1 MYRRDDPRLRRT
13 LDQLSHNVESATEHA
28 QENLYTFSQNYI
40 TPCFT
45 SIANCFHS
53 CTASCFAVDET
64 RRRRQRGRS
73 RGIAESSFDFYD
85 DWDDEENDTLAWTNS
100 SDELDRL
107 LAGHQPG
114 RERAMSYG
122 ARRGDGRARR
132 KSIAQAGPDPNVITA
147 SHYIGFLDRVP
158 FIGRKG
164 LRYKPSAADLQE
176 HPGSRRDVADTIEA
190 EPLMEDS
197 EEEVAPH
204 ILRKHKRN
212 RSDTATSGHTTSS
225 LSSRGDLFPS
235 EDEDDA
241 VPLDDEFDIALE
253 RRTTGSGGDGDSRR
267 SRPGKSKSNSRLSI
281 RTASSKSIN
290 STGRRPSGLKQPE
303 LVDLEAPTIIRL
315 KLEEEQARIEEEQAV
330 EKKRKAAQR
339 LALQRGLSSGEE
351 SKIETPA
358 PTSPAP
364 LPTDSKTVPFPA
376 WDPSAGPMTPPD
388 QTDANLHEPVV
399 EEPIPHSATPSS
411 PTSPHPDDQGT
422 DPMTPS
428 DEASRPEDQV

>member
-28 QENLYTFSQNYI
+28 QENLYTFAQNYI

-45 SIANCFHS
+45 SIGNCFRS
-53 CTASCFAVDET
+53 CTASCFPVDET

-85 DWDDEENDTLAWTNS
+85 DWDDEENDPLAWTNS

-107 LAGHQPG
+107 LAGPQPG

-122 ARRGDGRARR
+122 ARRADGRVRR
-132 KSIAQAGPDPNVITA
+132 KSIAQTGPDPNVITA
-147 SHYIGFLDRVP
+147 SHYIGFLDRLP
-158 FIGRKG
+158 FVGRKG

-176 HPGSRRDVADTIEA
+176 HPGARRDVTAAIEE

-197 EEEVAPH
+197 EEEIEPRKH
-204 ILRKHKRN
+204 RKHKRN

-241 VPLDDEFDIALE
+241 VPLDDEFDMALE

-267 SRPGKSKSNSRLSI
+267 SRPGKSKSNSRLSV
-281 RTASSKSIN
+281 RTMSSKSIHN
-290 STGRRPSGLKQPE
+290 TERRTSSLKQATSLGPDVPT
-303 LVDLEAPTIIRL
+303 LVDL
-315 KLEEEQARIEEEQAV
+315 KLEEERARVEEEQAV
-330 EKKRKAAQR
+330 EKKREAARR

-351 SKIETPA
+351 SKTETPA
-358 PTSPAP
+358 SASTPADES
-364 LPTDSKTVPFPA
+364 TTVPFPA
-376 WDPSAGPMTPPD
+376 WDPSAGPTISRDDIDITSRETDDPRSSPSTP
-388 QTDANLHEPVV
+388 AS
-399 EEPIPHSATPSS
+399 PIPQRS
-411 PTSPHPDDQGT
+411 DQ
-422 DPMTPS
+422 PLSLP
-428 DEASRPEDQV
+428 EENPRPE

>member
-28 QENLYTFSQNYI
+28 QENLYTFAQNYI

-45 SIANCFHS
+45 SIGNCFRS
-53 CTASCFAVDET
+53 CTASCFPVDET

-85 DWDDEENDTLAWTNS
+85 DWDEEENDPLTWTNS

-107 LAGHQPG
+107 LAGPQPG

-122 ARRGDGRARR
+122 ARRADGRARR

-158 FIGRKG
+158 FVGRKG

-176 HPGSRRDVADTIEA
+176 HPSARRDVTAAVEE

-197 EEEVAPH
+197 EEEIEPH
-204 ILRKHKRN
+204 KHRRHKRN

-253 RRTTGSGGDGDSRR
+253 RRATGSGGDGDSRR
-267 SRPGKSKSNSRLSI
+267 SRPGKSKSNSRLSV
-281 RTASSKSIN
+281 RTMSSKSMH
-290 STGRRPSGLKQPE
+290 STERGTSGPKQSQSPGPE
-303 LVDLEAPTIIRL
+303 VHTLVDL
-315 KLEEEQARIEEEQAV
+315 KLEEERARVEEEQAV
-330 EKKRKAAQR
+330 ERKREAAKR
-339 LALQRGLSSGEE
+339 LAFQRGLSSGEE
-351 SKIETPA
+351 SKTETPA
-358 PTSPAP
+358 SILPPAN
-364 LPTDSKTVPFPA
+364 DSKIVPFPA
-376 WDPSAGPMTPPD
+376 WDPSAGPTTPRED
-388 QTDANLHEPVV
+388 ID
-399 EEPIPHSATPSS
+399 IPSQGPEDPGSPFPT
-411 PTSPHPDDQGT
+411 PTSPIPPH
-422 DPMTPS
+422 S
-428 DEASRPEDQV
+428 DEPLSPPEENHDLNNEH